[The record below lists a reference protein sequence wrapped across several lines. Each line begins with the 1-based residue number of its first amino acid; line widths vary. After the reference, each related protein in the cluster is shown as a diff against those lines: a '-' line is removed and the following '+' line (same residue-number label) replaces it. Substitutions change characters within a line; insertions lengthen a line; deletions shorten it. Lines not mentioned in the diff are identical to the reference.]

1 LVNDARAEVAGTEQ
15 KVQAF
20 KVPMK
25 WNFLFQYLVL
35 SETEISNLIIKMS
48 NFKSKQ

>member
-1 LVNDARAEVAGTEQ
+1 MIKLLETYRHIYTSIFQFIDKLVNDARAEVAGTEQ

-25 WNFLFQYLVL
+25 
-35 SETEISNLIIKMS
+35 
-48 NFKSKQ
+48 